1 MEYYSAIKRNKIGAL
16 VVMWMNLESVIQSEV
31 RKRNMCTIYQYI
43 YMESKEM
50 VLVNLLAG
58 QEADVENKLV
68 DTGRRK
74 RWDRLRE
81 WH

>member
-1 MEYYSAIKRNKIGAL
+1 
-16 VVMWMNLESVIQSEV
+16 
-31 RKRNMCTIYQYI
+31 MCTIYQYI
-43 YMESKEM
+43 YMESKEV

-68 DTGRRK
+68 DTGGRK